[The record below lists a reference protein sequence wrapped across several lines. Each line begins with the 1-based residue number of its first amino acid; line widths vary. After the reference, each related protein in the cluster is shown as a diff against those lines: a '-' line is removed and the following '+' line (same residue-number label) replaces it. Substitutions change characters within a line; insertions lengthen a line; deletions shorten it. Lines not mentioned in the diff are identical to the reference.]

1 MTDPTPLSKEEK
13 FRDAHVIEVDGVEC
27 SVSDSKVFVYLG
39 ARCLAVS
46 EARTLRDWL
55 SEVLP
60 S

>member
-1 MTDPTPLSKEEK
+1 MTEQLPKEEK
-13 FRDAHVIEVDGVEC
+13 FRDVHVIEVDGVEC
-27 SVSDSKVFVYLG
+27 SVGDSKEFVYLG
-39 ARCLAVS
+39 ARCLTVS